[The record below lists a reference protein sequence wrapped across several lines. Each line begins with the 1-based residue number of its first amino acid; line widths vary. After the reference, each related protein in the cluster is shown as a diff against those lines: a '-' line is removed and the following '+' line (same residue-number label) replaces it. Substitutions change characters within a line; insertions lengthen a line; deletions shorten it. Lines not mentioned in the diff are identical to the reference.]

1 MSANS
6 WRNIFPKRIME
17 YVDILTP
24 PTFEKSGIIK
34 PMEQAWA
41 DEDWIGTF
49 NLWVVQ
55 NDPVPSIVYQMRS
68 PQSRWAPNKLDVTAG
83 GHYMAGEGLYD
94 GLREAEEEMG
104 KKYVAEDLTYLG
116 RKMFVGPDALGN
128 MRHNV
133 VDISILLDNAPLETY
148 RLQEEEVYAVASLP
162 IAELLRAHDD
172 TNHSFA
178 AEAITASGD
187 RVQLQVSADSFPFNW
202 DKYHHKMVV
211 LADRFLRGEKHLMY

>member
-1 MSANS
+1 
-6 WRNIFPKRIME
+6 ME

-24 PTFEKSGIIK
+24 PTFEKSGVIK

-55 NDPVPSIVYQMRS
+55 DAPVPSMVYHMRS

-83 GHYMAGEGLYD
+83 GHYMTGEGLYD
-94 GLREAEEEMG
+94 GLREAEEELG
-104 KKYVAEDLTYLG
+104 KKYIAEDLTYLG
-116 RKMFVGPDALGN
+116 RKIFVGPDALGN

-148 RLQEEEVYAVASLP
+148 RLQQEEVYAVVSLP
-162 IAELLRAHDD
+162 IAELLRVHTD
-172 TNHSFA
+172 NEYRFA
-178 AEAITASGD
+178 AQAIAATGE
-187 RVQLQVSADSFPFNW
+187 RVSMEVSAESFPFNW
-202 DKYHHKMVV
+202 DNYHHKMV
-211 LADRFLRGEKHLMY
+211 LIADRFLRGEKNLFY